1 MIVGLSGGVGGARML
16 RGLVLHAGSESVT
29 AVVNV
34 GDDFTL
40 GGLSISPDL
49 DTVCYTLAGLA
60 DEERGWGL
68 SGERWEVMAALE
80 RLGGPT
86 WFRLGD
92 HDLATHL
99 FRTDRLV
106 GGAPLSRVTRELAEA
121 LGVPACV
128 LPATDDPLRTVVELA
143 DGRSVGFQEYFVRL
157 GHSVPV
163 RSIRFDGTERARP
176 APGVLERIR
185 AARVVVVCPS
195 NPLLS
200 VAPILAVDGIE
211 AALRARRDHTVAV
224 SPIVGGR
231 ALKGPADRLL
241 VELGHPPGV
250 VGVARMW
257 APIASTLVLDRAD
270 AHLAEAVAAEGI
282 APVFA
287 DTIMTTPERAAALAA
302 VVLDAAQGGP

>member
-1 MIVGLSGGVGGARML
+1 ML
-16 RGLVLHAGSESVT
+16 RGLVLQAGGDNVT

-34 GDDFTL
+34 GDDFSL

-68 SGERWEVMAALE
+68 SGEHWEVMAALE

-99 FRTDRLV
+99 FRTDRL
-106 GGAPLSRVTRELAEA
+106 GSGAPLSVVTRELADA
-121 LGVPACV
+121 LGVPAEV
-128 LPATDDPLRTVVELA
+128 LPVTDDRLRTVVELA

-157 GHSVPV
+157 HHSVPV
-163 RSIRFDGTERARP
+163 RSIRFEGAEAARP

-185 AARVVVVCPS
+185 SADAVVICPS

-200 VAPILAVDGIE
+200 IAPILAVPGLE
-211 AALRARRDHTVAV
+211 AALRARRADVVAV
-224 SPIVGGR
+224 SPIVAGR

-241 VELGHPPGV
+241 VELGHPHGV
-250 VGVARMW
+250 VGVARLW
-257 APIASTLVLDRAD
+257 APVASTLVLDRTD
-270 AHLAEAVAAEGI
+270 AHLAQAVATEGME
-282 APVFA
+282 PVVT
-287 DTIMTTPERAAALAA
+287 DTVMASPERAAALAA
-302 VVLDAAQGGP
+302 LVLDTARRRP

>member
-1 MIVGLSGGVGGARML
+1 ML
-16 RGLVLHAGSESVT
+16 RGLVLQAGGRAVS

-40 GGLSISPDL
+40 AGLSISPDL

-68 SGERWEVMAALE
+68 AGEHWEVMAALE

-92 HDLATHL
+92 YDLATHL
-99 FRTDRLV
+99 FRTDRLAA
-106 GGAPLSRVTRELAEA
+106 GEPLSAVTRALAGA
-121 LGVPACV
+121 LGVPAEV
-128 LPATDDPLRTVVELA
+128 LPATDDRLRTVVELV
-143 DGRSVGFQEYFVRL
+143 DGRTVGFQEYFVRL
-157 GHSVPV
+157 RHALAV
-163 RSIRFDGTERARP
+163 RSIRFEACEHARP

-185 AARVVVVCPS
+185 AADAIVICPS

-200 VAPILAVDGIE
+200 IAPILAVPGVR
-211 AALRARRDHTVAV
+211 AAVEARRDAVVAV

-241 VELGHPPGV
+241 VELGQPPGV
-250 VGVARMW
+250 VGVARLW
-257 APIASTLVLDRAD
+257 SPLAATLVLDRAD
-270 AHLAEAVAAEGI
+270 AHLAEAVADEGME
-282 APVFA
+282 PVVT
-287 DTIMTTPERAAALAA
+287 DTVMASPERAAALAA
-302 VVLDAAQGGP
+302 VVLDAARSRR